1 MLPRIALRGEC
12 RLSVHGHDNCHAFV
26 VPRIVFGHAWIAAR
40 YTRSPSMNR
49 AHLRLHSRGILIE
62 QVPSL
67 GVALGRYGLGGVL
80 FGGGTWFLWLVLE
93 GPWSYY
99 LDGGFAALPEALPGM
114 FVSALLA
121 TLLLPLGF
129 WMLFMRT
136 RWRIDL
142 PSRTLV
148 DEVDWRIGRRATT
161 YLIADYQ
168 SLWLGEAELAPSTAK
183 RRGPA
188 TLAICLQAM
197 PLRAEDTATLC
208 LAWFDLAAKETSRA
222 LADRVSQS
230 IGLPLHVEGEDVTP
244 PAPPHSAA
252 H

>member
-1 MLPRIALRGEC
+1 
-12 RLSVHGHDNCHAFV
+12 
-26 VPRIVFGHAWIAAR
+26 
-40 YTRSPSMNR
+40 MNR

-161 YLIADYQ
+161 YPIANYQ
-168 SLWLGEAELAPSTAK
+168 SLWLGVAELAPSSGQ
-183 RRGPA
+183 RRGTPTMA
-188 TLAICLQAM
+188 LCLQAL
-197 PLRAEDTATLC
+197 PKEKDVSQRLT
-208 LAWFDLAAKETSRA
+208 LAWFDRGASDAASNLAKT
-222 LADRVSQS
+222 VSTAT
-230 IGLPLHVEGEDVTP
+230 GLPID
-244 PAPPHSAA
+244 PHNADTA
-252 H
+252 